1 MATKFYSLKN
11 ILKKKAQYNIIIGER
26 SNGKTYG
33 CLKYALE
40 RYVKYGD
47 EIGYIRRWKE
57 DVRGK
62 RATQL
67 FASLVAD
74 GVISKLTNGEFSS
87 VDSYAGKF
95 YLCNYD
101 KNLKKT
107 VRAPQPFCYGFALT
121 DMEHDKS
128 ISFPNIRTIIFD
140 EFLTRKMYLPDEFV
154 TFMNTLS
161 TIIRHRDDVTIFM
174 LGNTVN
180 KYCPYFKEMGLD
192 KIENME
198 QGRIDVYKYGQTNL
212 KVAVEYCDNSQR
224 QSKAS
229 DVYFAFNNPKLQMIT
244 GGKWEIDLYP
254 HLPTKYRPSEVVFTY
269 FIDFDDNLLQCEVVD
284 NGKDIFTFIHR
295 KTTDIKNEDDLV
307 YRLIQSPRP
316 NIVMNI
322 CKPFNKA
329 TQMVWKLF
337 QIDKVFYQDNE
348 VGEIVRNYLGQC
360 GKLLK

>member
-11 ILKKKAQYNIIIGER
+11 ILKKKAQYNMIIGER

-40 RYVKYGD
+40 RYFKYGD

-67 FASLVAD
+67 FAALVAD
-74 GVISKLTNGEFSS
+74 GVVSKLTNGEYSS

-101 KNLKKT
+101 ENLKKT
-107 VRAPQPFCYGFALT
+107 IRAPQPFCYGFALT

-198 QGRIDVYKYGQTNL
+198 QGRIDVYKYGQTDL
-212 KVAVEYCDNSQR
+212 KVAVEYCDNAQR

-295 KTTDIKNEDDLV
+295 KTTEIKNEDDLV
-307 YRLIQSPRP
+307 YRLVQSSRP
-316 NIVMNI
+316 NILMNI
-322 CKPFNKA
+322 CKPFNKV
-329 TQMVWKLF
+329 TQMVWKMF
-337 QIDKVFYQDNE
+337 QMDKVFYQDNE